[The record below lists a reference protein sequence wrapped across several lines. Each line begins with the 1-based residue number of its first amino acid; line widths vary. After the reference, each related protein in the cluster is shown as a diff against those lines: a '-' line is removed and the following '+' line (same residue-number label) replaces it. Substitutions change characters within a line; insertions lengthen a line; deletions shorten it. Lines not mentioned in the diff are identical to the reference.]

1 MRVENEHTLQGRI
14 ENKEREKNS
23 KERSTLRG
31 KRGQSS
37 SNNSDHNSDK
47 GK

>member
-23 KERSTLRG
+23 KERSTLEGREGSSPITRTITGQG
-31 KRGQSS
+31 K
-37 SNNSDHNSDK
+37 
-47 GK
+47 